1 MGDSTLGLG
10 DFPQTVGIGA
20 VAGTHHQ
27 KHLALARELLR
38 RVLTVL
44 GGVADVILAR
54 PLDLRKRRRRASMIC
69 AVSSMESVVWVT

>member
-1 MGDSTLGLG
+1 MTSRRGTGGDAHSLRGSQPFPAYVVRTVNQMGDSALGLG
-10 DFPQTVGIGA
+10 DFPQTVGVGA

-44 GGVADVILAR
+44 VA
-54 PLDLRKRRRRASMIC
+54 
-69 AVSSMESVVWVT
+69 